1 MKVSIQCFGGAL
13 ALLGLVLLTPAA
25 VGSGESDEPIMVFFV
40 RHAEAAQST
49 SGAQGGKEPGPGLSE
64 SGRERARALGRLLS
78 RAGVTHLFASQ
89 YRRAQQTLQPLE
101 ERTDHEVLVIRAQ
114 QPEDQLRKLRELP
127 GGSIAVVAGHSNTIP
142 GLVCDLGGATTDLDC
157 SESGRSLGHHEYDR
171 LYLVTLPAAAATA
184 SFAPRTLAL
193 RYGD

>member
-1 MKVSIQCFGGAL
+1 MEYQ
-13 ALLGLVLLTPAA
+13 
-25 VGSGESDEPIMVFFV
+25 GSCARIDS
-40 RHAEAAQST
+40 RL
-49 SGAQGGKEPGPGLSE
+49 LSE
-64 SGRERARALGRLLS
+64 AGKERARALGRLLS

-101 ERTDHEVLVIRAQ
+101 ERTAHEILVILAQ
-114 QPEDQLRKLRELP
+114 QPEDQLRALRELP

-142 GLVCDLGGATTDLDC
+142 GLVCDLDGATADLNC
-157 SESGRSLGHHEYDR
+157 SESGRSLEHHEYDR
-171 LYLVTLPAAAATA
+171 LYLVLLPAAAATA